1 MTAVIP
7 PTLQIFNAS
16 LIMGDTIT
24 QKILQPEA
32 WIDNYSDML
41 YRFAVLRVT
50 DKELAKDI
58 VQDTFMSAWKGKDGY
73 KGEASEKNWLFT
85 ICRNK
90 VIDHYRKAA
99 NSLATHG
106 INNYEDMFFDE
117 KGMWN
122 KSAVPAAWGVSYNDT
137 IDTKDFYK
145 VLNECKDNLKE
156 LQQAVFVL
164 KYFDDFSSDKICKL
178 LDITP
183 SNYWVLM
190 HRAKLQLRQCIE
202 HNWFNK

>member
-1 MTAVIP
+1 
-7 PTLQIFNAS
+7 
-16 LIMGDTIT
+16 MGDVST
-24 QKILQPEA
+24 KRILHPDSWVEK
-32 WIDNYSDML
+32 YSDML
-41 YRFAVLRVT
+41 YRFTVLRIT
-50 DKELAKDI
+50 DKELARDI
-58 VQDTFMSAWKGKDGY
+58 VQDTFLNAWKARDGY
-73 KGEASEKNWLFT
+73 KGDASEKNWLFT

-90 VIDHYRKAA
+90 IVDHYRKAS
-99 NSLATHG
+99 NNLTSYG
-106 INNYEDMFFDE
+106 ISDYEDMFFDE
-117 KGMWN
+117 KGMWQKN
-122 KSAVPAAWGVSYNDT
+122 AKPESWNVSYNDT
-137 IDTKDFYK
+137 IDKKDFYN

-202 HNWFNK
+202 HNWFI